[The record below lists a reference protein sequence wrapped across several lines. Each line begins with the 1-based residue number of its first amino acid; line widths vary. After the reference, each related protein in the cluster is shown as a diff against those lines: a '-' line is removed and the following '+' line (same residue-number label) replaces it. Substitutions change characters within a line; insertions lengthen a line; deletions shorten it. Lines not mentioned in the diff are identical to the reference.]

1 MASAPQVPKTGLPE
15 AVNSSPPIEHRPASL
30 TESYCRARD
39 HRGGGGLFTV
49 RVNDPLGSWVAAVAI
64 RFGVHPTVVTLTD
77 LTLAL
82 IASAVVITQADH
94 LHAGWLPGLLAL
106 VLWQLSYVLDC
117 ADGQVAR
124 ATGKASSFG
133 ARVDVL
139 VDFFVHVAVICALA
153 TVLTQRAHLP
163 VALLVGCAILWP
175 LNLFIG
181 ALARSDGNTG
191 HSFSRRGG
199 VIGVIKLARDT
210 GFVLFVVGIWL
221 LINPQS
227 IVIPVAAVGAV
238 NALFLLASIGREA
251 YLSMHRT
258 KGPDCFEEEV

>member
-1 MASAPQVPKTGLPE
+1 MASAQQAPRTEPPQ
-15 AVNSSPPIEHRPASL
+15 AADSSPPIEHHPASV
-30 TESYCRARD
+30 TEFYRRARD

-64 RFGVHPTVVTLTD
+64 RFDVHPTVVTLTD
-77 LTLAL
+77 LVLAL
-82 IASAVVITQADH
+82 VASAVVITQADH

-139 VDFFVHVAVICALA
+139 VDFFVHVAVICALV
-153 TVLTQRAHLP
+153 TVLAQRTHLP
-163 VALLVGCAILWP
+163 VALLVGFAILWP

-181 ALARSDGNTG
+181 ALARSDGNAG
-191 HSFSRRGG
+191 HSFSQRGG
-199 VIGVIKLARDT
+199 MVAVIKLVRDT
-210 GFVLFVVGIWL
+210 GFVLFVMGVWL
-221 LINPQS
+221 LVHPQS
-227 IVIPVAAVGAV
+227 IVIPVVAVSTV
-238 NALFLLASIGREA
+238 NALFLLASIGRET
-251 YLSMHRT
+251 YLSMCRT
-258 KGPDCFEEEV
+258 

>member
-1 MASAPQVPKTGLPE
+1 MDSAPQVLRTDPAQAVDGL
-15 AVNSSPPIEHRPASL
+15 PPIEHRPASL
-30 TESYCRARD
+30 AKSYRRARD

-64 RFGVHPTVVTLTD
+64 RFDVHPTMVTLTD
-77 LTLAL
+77 LVLAL
-82 IASAVVITQADH
+82 VASAVVIAQADY
-94 LHAGWLPGLLAL
+94 LHTGWLPGLLAL

-139 VDFFVHVAVICALA
+139 VDFFVHVAVMCALA
-153 TVLTQRAHLP
+153 AVLAQQADLP
-163 VALLVGCAILWP
+163 VAVLVGCAILWP

-199 VIGVIKLARDT
+199 IVVVIKLVRDT
-210 GFVLFVVGIWL
+210 GFLLFVMGAWL
-221 LINPQS
+221 LIHPQS
-227 IVIPVAAVGAV
+227 IVIPVVAVSV
-238 NALFLLASIGREA
+238 INVLFLLASIGREA
-251 YLSMHRT
+251 YLSMSQT
-258 KGPDCFEEEV
+258 